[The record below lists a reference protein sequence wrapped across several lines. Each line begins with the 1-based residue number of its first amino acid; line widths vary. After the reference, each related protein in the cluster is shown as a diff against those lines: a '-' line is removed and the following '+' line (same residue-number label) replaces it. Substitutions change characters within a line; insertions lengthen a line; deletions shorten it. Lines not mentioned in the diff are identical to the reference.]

1 VYGSLTLTTTAYLP
15 QVHAAEAAGW
25 SGLELC
31 QPGQDHRHQFHRSA
45 SDCLPLRSVPWPTSL
60 ASTAAFLGRGRV
72 ELLRGFRLD
81 PDDQRDPGRGRT
93 VAELLDTVGGR
104 RLQRNSEPQPR
115 NRIFERHISGDLG
128 ITPVTAAA

>member
-1 VYGSLTLTTTAYLP
+1 MRALAGLIAKLP
-15 QVHAAEAAGW
+15 
-25 SGLELC
+25 
-31 QPGQDHRHQFHRSA
+31 SA
-45 SDCLPLRSVPWPTSL
+45 TRTG
-60 ASTAAFLGRGRV
+60 FLSGRGGPGGKGPV